1 MSEFDRFFGG
11 SPNLASTYKPTFL
24 KCLLDIG
31 NDENIEGS
39 QWITQRENEY
49 EVGLDFIAARF
60 IYYYWPLKFLFK
72 LKQQATRDQI
82 VVYTI
87 LDDYSDLFILNGRRS
102 QPTKEKLCD
111 NRFAEMRLKII
122 SGGIKPEVLR
132 RLLND
137 CEVYSI
143 TDDSN
148 SIIISKKNVSFMKE
162 NKNILFSALNYTIAE
177 YLEGCNTSPN
187 ISRCLREKIERP
199 PKLPDAQ
206 FDEMIKIQN
215 SCCFYCGCPEDELR
229 EENGTKFFQDHLIPW
244 NFVRETKNYNI
255 VPACFDC
262 NSDKSDKLPA
272 KEYLNAKI
280 DSNKSL
286 EAGTEYPLFELPYGY
301 RPETMLNRYGDCLIE
316 YHGPNQELWKPEKRC
331 T

>member
-1 MSEFDRFFGG
+1 M
-11 SPNLASTYKPTFL
+11 
-24 KCLLDIG
+24 
-31 NDENIEGS
+31 
-39 QWITQRENEY
+39 
-49 EVGLDFIAARF
+49 V
-60 IYYYWPLKFLFK
+60 
-72 LKQQATRDQI
+72 
-82 VVYTI
+82 
-87 LDDYSDLFILNGRRS
+87 
-102 QPTKEKLCD
+102 
-111 NRFAEMRLKII
+111 
-122 SGGIKPEVLR
+122 
-132 RLLND
+132 
-137 CEVYSI
+137 
-143 TDDSN
+143 
-148 SIIISKKNVSFMKE
+148 
-162 NKNILFSALNYTIAE
+162 
-177 YLEGCNTSPN
+177 
-187 ISRCLREKIERP
+187 
-199 PKLPDAQ
+199 
-206 FDEMIKIQN
+206 KIQN
-215 SCCFYCGCPEDELR
+215 SCCFYCGCPEDKLR

>member
-1 MSEFDRFFGG
+1 M
-11 SPNLASTYKPTFL
+11 
-24 KCLLDIG
+24 
-31 NDENIEGS
+31 
-39 QWITQRENEY
+39 
-49 EVGLDFIAARF
+49 
-60 IYYYWPLKFLFK
+60 
-72 LKQQATRDQI
+72 
-82 VVYTI
+82 
-87 LDDYSDLFILNGRRS
+87 
-102 QPTKEKLCD
+102 
-111 NRFAEMRLKII
+111 
-122 SGGIKPEVLR
+122 
-132 RLLND
+132 
-137 CEVYSI
+137 
-143 TDDSN
+143 
-148 SIIISKKNVSFMKE
+148 
-162 NKNILFSALNYTIAE
+162 
-177 YLEGCNTSPN
+177 
-187 ISRCLREKIERP
+187 
-199 PKLPDAQ
+199 
-206 FDEMIKIQN
+206 QN
-215 SCCFYCGCPEDELR
+215 SCCFYCGCPENKLR